1 MTQPGTD
8 GSITNYSWGEVGDQA
23 RRMAA
28 HLLSLNLPP
37 KSTIAIVGKNSAH
50 WIIAD
55 LAAWM
60 AGFITVPLYPTIGA
74 ETALYV
80 LEHSEA
86 KLLFVGKLDGISDSW
101 NQLRAVLPAS
111 LPKIRSEE
119 HTSEL
124 QSLMRTSYAVFC

>member
-1 MTQPGTD
+1 MRISDWSSDVCSSDLVCATREEKGMSGIPQTGSVLEQFVRWESAFADRTYMTQPGTD

-74 ETALYV
+74 ET
-80 LEHSEA
+80 EI
-86 KLLFVGKLDGISDSW
+86 G
-101 NQLRAVLPAS
+101 RAHV
-111 LPKIRSEE
+111 
-119 HTSEL
+119 
-124 QSLMRTSYAVFC
+124 